1 MALYESSSFS
11 TTRIRYNSMYATFS
25 RLWRLCI
32 RVSSIYKSTGLK
44 DNLFKMPSWPTL
56 FPSILENKDYSVNTN
71 IISRKTVSKFNDKE
85 AYGLF
90 YKNFAKH
97 VKNDDKY
104 KR

>member
-1 MALYESSSFS
+1 
-11 TTRIRYNSMYATFS
+11 
-25 RLWRLCI
+25 
-32 RVSSIYKSTGLK
+32 
-44 DNLFKMPSWPTL
+44 MPSWPTL
-56 FPSILENKDYSVNTN
+56 FPSILENKDYSINTPVL
-71 IISRKTVSKFNDKE
+71 SRKTVSKFNDKE